1 MWVTQR
7 LPHWDLAVPPTQAFS
22 VGSLHVQVGPLDK
35 IPSKTTQSQL
45 PSKRPN
51 LVTVLIKVQVV
62 PTPGLILSPCFD
74 TKAVHIA
81 TCLRTI
87 IHRQESV
94 SSPYVLKLMSI
105 ESVMPSNHLI
115 LFRPLLLLPSIF
127 PSIRIFSNQLDL
139 RIRWPKY
146 WSFSFSI
153 TVRKDS
159 MDMSL
164 GGLQE
169 LVMGREAWLAAI
181 HGVAKSWTRLSDWTE
196 LNL

>member
-1 MWVTQR
+1 MLQMWVTQR
-7 LPHWDLAVPPTQAFS
+7 LPRWDLAVPPTQAFS

-45 PSKRPN
+45 PSKRPY

-94 SSPYVLKLMSI
+94 SSPYVLKLKRIQSTPEWFSRVSPHLFPI
-105 ESVMPSNHLI
+105 PSKGARDNAIADTCTSRESLSFNF
-115 LFRPLLLLPSIF
+115 LFFNICKLLL
-127 PSIRIFSNQLDL
+127 
-139 RIRWPKY
+139 
-146 WSFSFSI
+146 
-153 TVRKDS
+153 
-159 MDMSL
+159 
-164 GGLQE
+164 
-169 LVMGREAWLAAI
+169 A
-181 HGVAKSWTRLSDWTE
+181 
-196 LNL
+196 